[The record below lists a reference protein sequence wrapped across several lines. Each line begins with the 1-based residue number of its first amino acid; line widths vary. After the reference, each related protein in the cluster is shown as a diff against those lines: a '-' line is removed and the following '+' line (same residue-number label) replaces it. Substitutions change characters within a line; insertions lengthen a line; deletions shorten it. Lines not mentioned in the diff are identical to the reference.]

1 MLGAQSVTWLKKR
14 KSCRQRTADRGRK
27 RVEVWEGE
35 GEGRE
40 RDLD

>member
-1 MLGAQSVTWLKKR
+1 MAKEKEIV
-14 KSCRQRTADRGRK
+14 QRTADRGRK